1 MMMYSCQ
8 SMTLIISKRSCGLL
22 QSQAIDFADFHL
34 RHVSCSILALKASAS
49 TVFRF
54 LHCRVRLCC
63 LVIRAGSEV
72 AVKFSDKNPKSQLM
86 DQLFASILKTR
97 TDRIAHLRRAV
108 ESVTYHVSA
117 EQIAERML
125 REALGDRLL

>member
-1 MMMYSCQ
+1 
-8 SMTLIISKRSCGLL
+8 
-22 QSQAIDFADFHL
+22 
-34 RHVSCSILALKASAS
+34 
-49 TVFRF
+49 
-54 LHCRVRLCC
+54 
-63 LVIRAGSEV
+63 
-72 AVKFSDKNPKSQLM
+72 VKFSGKNPKSQLM